1 MSATQATL
9 TCPYCSHSKLKGQT
23 GLSVHIAKSQPC
35 KEAQEKMA
43 LVQLHVPTE
52 SATSVLVL
60 HDCLVSYISDCFIN
74 PGQLDSSG
82 FPLDQDMGSK
92 SSRLD
97 SDKAPVSHTPTPWDD
112 GALDT
117 ASFTFTPMD
126 LDQNVTDGMF

>member
-1 MSATQATL
+1 
-9 TCPYCSHSKLKGQT
+9 
-23 GLSVHIAKSQPC
+23 
-35 KEAQEKMA
+35 MA
-43 LVQLHVPTE
+43 LVQLCVPAE

-97 SDKAPVSHTPTPWDD
+97 SDKAPVSHAPTPWDD

>member
-43 LVQLHVPTE
+43 LVQLCVPAE

-82 FPLDQDMGSK
+82 FPLDQDMGRN
-92 SSRLD
+92 SSRLY
-97 SDKAPVSHTPTPWDD
+97 SDKPQFSHTPTPWVH
-112 GALDT
+112 GPLDT
-117 ASFTFTPMD
+117 TSF
-126 LDQNVTDGMF
+126 

>member
-1 MSATQATL
+1 MSATQTTL
-9 TCPYCSHSKLKGQT
+9 TCPYCSCSKLKGQT

-74 PGQLDSSG
+74 PGQLTV
-82 FPLDQDMGSK
+82 LDFHWIK
-92 SSRLD
+92 I
-97 SDKAPVSHTPTPWDD
+97 WE
-112 GALDT
+112 
-117 ASFTFTPMD
+117 ASPAGWILTKPQSLM
-126 LDQNVTDGMF
+126 LQPHGMMEH